1 MNIKVSYVKY
11 KPTGIGFHHFGS
23 PLKALPHF
31 GSPLKALPEQFCFL
45 INVVANKGSFMGRLK
60 IQKVRN

>member
-11 KPTGIGFHHFGS
+11 KPTGTGFH
-23 PLKALPHF
+23 HF